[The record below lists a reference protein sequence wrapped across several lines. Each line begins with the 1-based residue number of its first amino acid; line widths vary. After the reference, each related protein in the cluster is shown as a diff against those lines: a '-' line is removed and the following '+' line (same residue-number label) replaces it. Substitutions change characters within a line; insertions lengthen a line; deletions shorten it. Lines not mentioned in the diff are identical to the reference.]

1 MPAPGIVHIGLG
13 AFHRGHQ
20 AVYLQSYRVRTGD
33 DRWDI
38 CAANIR
44 SNKAICDALSAA
56 NHRYAVVAY
65 QNSQTSTVTQVES
78 ICEALFAGESRSE
91 LLARLCLPSVAIV
104 TLTVTEKG
112 YGLKPSGLE
121 LNMDDPAIAADWVS
135 LAEPRSVPGLLLLA
149 LLRRRELG
157 LAAFTVLSCDNI
169 PHNGARAR
177 TAVMALAERHTPE
190 ACRWLAD
197 LAFPSSMV
205 DRIVPAVDEAALGRA
220 ASVLGYRD
228 DLAVITEQFSQW
240 VVEDCFPLGR
250 PDWEHDGVTM
260 VSNVASYETM
270 KLRLLNGAHSILAYA
285 GLMLGHSTVDQA
297 VADPVLLA
305 LVRAYF
311 AEAIPTISVDVD
323 LNSYC
328 EALLVRFAND
338 SLNHRLAQI
347 AMDGSQKIPQRW
359 LNGVTER
366 SAQGKESP
374 VTALAFACWLIHHRG
389 APHDAAPYP
398 VNDPL
403 ADQMAFCVDDDR
415 AVWVERVLAVSA
427 VVPSAIATDASF
439 KKVVVASLDALM
451 GAASEDD
458 LISRLARLY

>member
-1 MPAPGIVHIGLG
+1 MYV
-13 AFHRGHQ
+13 
-20 AVYLQSYRVRTGD
+20 QSYRARTGD
-33 DRWDI
+33 RRWDI

-44 SNKAICDALSAA
+44 SNKAICDALSAV
-56 NHRYAVVAY
+56 NQRYAVVAY
-65 QNSQTSTVTQVES
+65 QDSQTATVTQVES
-78 ICEALFAGESRSE
+78 ICEALFAGESRDE

-121 LNMDDPAIAADWVS
+121 LNMEDPAIAADWVS

-157 LAAFTVLSCDNI
+157 LAAFTVLSCDNV
-169 PHNGARAR
+169 PHNGARVR
-177 TAVMALAERHTPE
+177 TAVMALAQQHTPE
-190 ACRWLAD
+190 ACSWLAEV
-197 LAFPSSMV
+197 AFPSSMV
-205 DRIVPAVDEAALGRA
+205 DRIVPAVDEVALSRA
-220 ASVLGYRD
+220 ESVLGYRD
-228 DLAVITEQFSQW
+228 DLAIITEQFSQW
-240 VVEDCFPLGR
+240 VVEDNFPHGR
-250 PDWEHDGVTM
+250 PDWEQDDVTM
-260 VSNVASYETM
+260 VENVASYETL

-297 VADPVLLA
+297 VADPILRA
-305 LVRAYF
+305 LVRTYF

-323 LNSYC
+323 LDAYC

-359 LNGVTER
+359 LNGVAER
-366 SAQGKESP
+366 AAQGKDSP

-389 APHDAAPYP
+389 SPLDGAPYP

-403 ADQMAFCVDDDR
+403 SDQMASCVDEDL
-415 AVWVERVLAVSA
+415 AVWVGQALAVSA
-427 VVPSAIATDASF
+427 VVPT
-439 KKVVVASLDALM
+439 VVASDTAFKKAVIALLDALM
-451 GAASEDD
+451 GAASEAD
-458 LISRLARLY
+458 LRARLDRFC